1 LGYWS
6 EPRCCRFWWWPRRE
20 RGADIPSDLG
30 QASNASQH
38 QNRRNPPGA
47 SQKGRLAASLARC
60 SPLKGMRLSR
70 SLPSAPSDFYAWPTP
85 VSKQSPNPRS
95 IASQLILLFTLAAA
109 LLLACGLG
117 VFYWVVVRHAFAE
130 DNAVLADKVD
140 ALQTSFEQRGGLD
153 AVAAEINTA
162 GSRQRAPFLV
172 RVLDPAGTTI
182 GQTTGMERLLP
193 ANIFPPVA
201 SREIAAPAERRVAG
215 KSFALTTRRAFA
227 DGQQFTIQVAQDRS
241 SDEQVERK
249 FGILVLVVL
258 SGSILASILIAI
270 PVTRRGLRPLEEMK
284 RSLERIGPTHLNE
297 RVASAN
303 WPRELQPMAFAF
315 DEMLKRLDDSFTR
328 LSQFSADL
336 AHELRT
342 PIANMLGEAQVA
354 LSRDRNCAEYRETI
368 ESTIGECE
376 RLSGIVDNLL
386 FVARA
391 DAAREPVERKQF
403 DARPAVEKIAAFYET
418 IAEDRHVAINCS
430 GQGQISADPALF
442 ERAVGN
448 LVDNALRF
456 TPENGS
462 IQIALSEH
470 AKDFEVAVSD
480 NGSGIAPEHLPRVF
494 DRFYR
499 AESSRGSDGAG
510 LGLALVKSIVDLHGG
525 TARIQSEMGR
535 GTIVSLTF
543 PKGAQPPTAQP
554 APAS

>member
-1 LGYWS
+1 M
-6 EPRCCRFWWWPRRE
+6 F
-20 RGADIPSDLG
+20 
-30 QASNASQH
+30 
-38 QNRRNPPGA
+38 
-47 SQKGRLAASLARC
+47 
-60 SPLKGMRLSR
+60 
-70 SLPSAPSDFYAWPTP
+70 
-85 VSKQSPNPRS
+85 SKRPEPRS

-117 VFYWVVVRHAFAE
+117 VFYWIVVRHAFAE

-140 ALQTSFEQRGGLD
+140 GLQTSFEQRGGLA
-153 AVAAEINTA
+153 AVAAEIDAA
-162 GSRQRAPFLV
+162 GSRQRAPFMV
-172 RVLDPAGTTI
+172 RVLDPAGATI
-182 GQTTGMERLLP
+182 GQTTGMETLLP
-193 ANIFPPVA
+193 ANIFPPIA
-201 SREIAAPAERRVAG
+201 SRETATPSEHRVDG
-215 KSFALTTRRAFA
+215 RLFALTTRHAHGG
-227 DGQQFTIQVAQDRS
+227 GQQFTIQVAQDRS

-284 RSLERIGPTHLNE
+284 RSLERIGPAHLNE
-297 RVASAN
+297 RVAPAN
-303 WPRELQPMAFAF
+303 WPRELQPLAIAF

-354 LSRDRNCAEYRETI
+354 LSRDRSAAEYRETI
-368 ESTIGECE
+368 ESAIGECE

-391 DAAREPVERKQF
+391 DAATEPVERIRF
-403 DARPAVEKIAAFYET
+403 DARAAVEKIAAFYET

-462 IQIALSEH
+462 IQIALAER
-470 AKDFEVAVSD
+470 ANDFEVAVSD
-480 NGSGIAPEHLPRVF
+480 NGSGVAPEHLPRVF

-499 AESSRGSDGAG
+499 AEPSRGSDGAG

-525 TARIQSEMGR
+525 TARIQSEVGQ
-535 GTIVSLTF
+535 GTTVSITF
-543 PKGAQPPTAQP
+543 PKGA
-554 APAS
+554 

>member
-1 LGYWS
+1 MFS
-6 EPRCCRFWWWPRRE
+6 KRPRR
-20 RGADIPSDLG
+20 
-30 QASNASQH
+30 
-38 QNRRNPPGA
+38 
-47 SQKGRLAASLARC
+47 RLT
-60 SPLKGMRLSR
+60 R
-70 SLPSAPSDFYAWPTP
+70 SLPSAPPDFYAPRPTP
-85 VSKQSPNPRS
+85 VSQHSPKPRS

-117 VFYWVVVRHAFAE
+117 VFYWVVVRHASAE

-140 ALQTSFEQRGGLD
+140 ALQTSFEQSGGLE

-201 SREIAAPAERRVAG
+201 SREIAAPKEHRVAG
-215 KSFALTTRRAFA
+215 KSFALTTRRAVA

-249 FGILVLVVL
+249 FGILVLLVL
-258 SGSILASILIAI
+258 SGSILACVLIAI

-303 WPRELQPMAFAF
+303 WPPELQPMAIAF

-342 PIANMLGEAQVA
+342 PIANM
-354 LSRDRNCAEYRETI
+354 
-368 ESTIGECE
+368 IGECE

-391 DAAREPVERKQF
+391 EAAREPVARKQF
-403 DARPAVEKIAAFYET
+403 DARAAVEKIAAFYET
-418 IAEDRHVAINCS
+418 IAEDHHVAINCS
-430 GQGQISADPALF
+430 GQGQISADPAMF

-462 IQIALSEH
+462 IQIALAEH
-470 AKDFEVAVSD
+470 ATDFEITVSD

-510 LGLALVKSIVDLHGG
+510 LGLALVKSIVHLHGG
-525 TARIQSEMGR
+525 SARIESEPGS
-535 GTIVSLTF
+535 GTTVNLTF
-543 PKGAQPPTAQP
+543 PK
-554 APAS
+554 